1 MKKGERHI
9 MKCLKCE
16 KESEDQEVVVYRYTD
31 LMVSAQLDGS
41 FKIGKKELS
50 VSTVKLPAYTKE
62 RIDEMRLAGKIIIE
76 FHETGV
82 WPKGATLG

>member
-1 MKKGERHI
+1 

-16 KESEDQEVVVYRYTD
+16 KESEDQDVVVYRYTN
-31 LMVSAQLDGS
+31 LMVSTKLDGS

-62 RIDEMRLAGKIIIE
+62 RIDEMRLAGKLIIE
-76 FHETGV
+76 FNETGN
-82 WPKGATLG
+82 WPEGATLR